1 MGSTE
6 DLKLF
11 CLEAVRDASKTNDSK
26 LFPMLEHLAFEH
38 GITNVYQTCDSITSF
53 EQSLNNLLYEDRNFM
68 DYELI
73 YLVVKGTGEDIVIDG
88 YRYSLQEIAEL
99 FEGKL
104 KGKIIHFANTK
115 TLDIDLETAQYFIDI
130 TRAKAL
136 SGYVE
141 ETIFDSTFLDSK
153 LIAHFYQDTD
163 DPEALVKLLL
173 ENQNKLAHALG
184 FRLFY

>member
-1 MGSTE
+1 MQTE
-6 DLKLF
+6 DLKLY
-11 CLEAVRDASKTNDSK
+11 CLEAVRDASKPNYSK
-26 LFPMLEHLAFEH
+26 LFPMLENLALEH
-38 GITNVYQTCDSITSF
+38 GITNVYQTCDSIAGF
-53 EQSLNNLLYEDRNFM
+53 EQSLNNLLYEDRNFK

-73 YLVVKGTGEDIVIDG
+73 YIVVKGRGEDIVIDD

-115 TLDIDLETAQYFIDI
+115 TLDIDLETAQYFIDV
-130 TRAKAL
+130 TNAKAI
-136 SGYVE
+136 SGYAE
-141 ETIFDSTFLDSK
+141 QTIFDSTFLDSK

-163 DPEALVKLLL
+163 DPEELVKILL
-173 ENQNKLAHALG
+173 EDQNKLARALR